1 MLLSLAIALNGCAST
16 KPVAVDAVD
25 ASPGKVD
32 ATDERTNGSTGV
44 KPETFLDEA
53 GAAPQASADQCEPT
67 EDVQEQAAQSDCVDD
82 AASDEALLDR
92 TQRTVYEVINGTT
105 RWFDGF
111 FGESQLNDE
120 EHVSRGRMTVS
131 GFWDERDKLNGRVNL
146 RAKFALSALKNR
158 TRLVL
163 GRGDTDDFIDG
174 TEEQIAEGLPGSF
187 DPDRDEEWLIGL
199 GYSRSGNLARG
210 FDLGAGVRLSSPLEP
225 YVRLT
230 YHWYRSYGDSWLL
243 RIRPRAF
250 WQQERGTGLTLQS
263 DLDRVINANV
273 LVRWANSLAVEDEV
287 EGLGWRS
294 DLIAYQGL
302 SNNRAFSYSIFALG
316 QGGADVQLQNYGL
329 ELRYRQRLA
338 REWLFIQL
346 STGLSWPRELLEE
359 ERRSNI
365 GVGVMFELQFGRW

>member
-1 MLLSLAIALNGCAST
+1 LVLCMAVALNGCAST
-16 KPVAVDAVD
+16 KPAVVDAADASLAIVDAV
-25 ASPGKVD
+25 
-32 ATDERTNGSTGV
+32 DERTNGSTEV

-53 GAAPQASADQCEPT
+53 GAAPQASADQCEPK
-67 EDVQEQAAQSDCVDD
+67 EDIQEQAALSDCVDD
-82 AASDEALLDR
+82 PASDEVLLDR
-92 TQRTVYEVINGTT
+92 TQRTVYEVVNGTT

-111 FGESQLNDE
+111 FGESQLNDAG
-120 EHVSRGRMTVS
+120 HISRGRITVG
-131 GFWDERDKLNGRVNL
+131 GFWDQRDQFSGRVNL
-146 RAKFALSALKNR
+146 RAKLALPALKHR

-163 GRGDTDDFIDG
+163 GRGDADDLIDG

-187 DPDRDEEWLIGL
+187 DPDRDDDWLIGL

-210 FDLGAGVRLSSPLEP
+210 FDLGVGVKVSSPLEP

-230 YHWYRSYGDSWLL
+230 YRWYRSYGDAWLL

-263 DLDRVINANV
+263 DLDRVITPNV
-273 LVRWANSLAVEDEV
+273 LLRWANNLAVEDDV

-302 SNNRAFSYSIFALG
+302 SNNRAFSYSIFAFG
-316 QGGADVQLQNYGL
+316 EGGADVQLQNYGL

-359 ERRSNI
+359 ERQSNF
-365 GVGVMFELQFGRW
+365 GVGVMFEMQFGRW